1 MVLIPTATVVMLVL
15 GALSVDLAVVH
26 LAQRQAFAA
35 ASAAANDAA
44 TAGLDPGELHAGR
57 GAVLDADRVRRTAA
71 ASLAGE
77 SALDPTAQPEV
88 SVEGTTVTV
97 AARFEVDYVF
107 AQGIPGASGGTTVRA
122 TASADAFER

>member
-1 MVLIPTATVVMLVL
+1 MILIPTATVVMLVL

-44 TAGLDPGELHAGR
+44 TAGIDPDELHAGR
-57 GAVLDADRVRRTAA
+57 GAGLDPNRVRRAAA

-77 SALDPTAQPEV
+77 SALDQTAQPEV
-88 SVEGTTVTV
+88 HIEGTTVTV
-97 AARFEVDYVF
+97 TIRFEVEYVF
-107 AQGIPGASGGTTVRA
+107 AQGIPGAKDGTTVRA
-122 TASADAFER
+122 TASADAIER

>member
-1 MVLIPTATVVMLVL
+1 MLLIPTATLVVLVL

-44 TAGLDPGELHAGR
+44 TAGLDPTALHGGDGPR
-57 GAVLDADRVRRTAA
+57 LDADRARRAAA

-77 SALDPTAQPEV
+77 SALDPTATPEV
-88 SVEGTTVTV
+88 RIEGTTVTV
-97 AARFEVDYVF
+97 VVRFEVDYVF
-107 AQGIPGASGGTTVRA
+107 ARGIPGAADGTTVRA
-122 TASADAFER
+122 TASADAVER